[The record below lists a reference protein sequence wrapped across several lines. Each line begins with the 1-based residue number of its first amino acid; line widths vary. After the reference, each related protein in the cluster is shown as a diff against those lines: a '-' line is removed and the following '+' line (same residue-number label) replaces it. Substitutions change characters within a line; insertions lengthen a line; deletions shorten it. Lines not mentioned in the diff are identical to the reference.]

1 MIDKWQEIR
10 NAAEKAQ
17 GEGKYGFAESLWY
30 QALEE
35 AHEFEK
41 TDKRRATSLER
52 LCECLWYQQKFSDA
66 VPLAEELVDIY
77 TQVFGATHIDT
88 ACMQANLGLL
98 YVVQNRPVEADPILR
113 EALTSKLKALG
124 VGHPD
129 VVRLDATYKDVV
141 AKLKSQGM
149 SPSGVVTGK
158 QWTKTGRFEA
168 LKVDTVEIQKP
179 ALPQAQSIPQKMA
192 NAINLEAAIKNWQ
205 PLFDEG
211 RAAFNKG
218 DWRQAESQLFKAAGF
233 SNNFDEKDSR
243 RGMTL
248 ELLADA
254 LSKQDKHQLAVPYL
268 EQVHAAKTR
277 QFGRLSVSVA
287 ESANNMA
294 RCHYYYGNYDAAE
307 KNAIECTKIYE
318 EMMGEDDLTV
328 ATCLGNMAML
338 YRLIKRPADAENA
351 YKRCLTIRTKKQG
364 GDHPETIK
372 LLQNYAGLLRDM
384 HREDEAEHLQA
395 CATGFVTGSW
405 KTVEIN
411 EEAQLTM
418 SKPDIGLVDP
428 DSCTF
433 CGTALGGAF
442 KCGTC
447 GTEVQVT
454 A

>member
-30 QALEE
+30 SALEE
-35 AHEFEK
+35 SLEFES
-41 TDKRRATSLER
+41 TDRRRATSLER

-66 VPLAEELVDIY
+66 VPLAQELVDIY
-77 TQVFGATHIDT
+77 TQVFGASHIDT

-113 EALTSKLKALG
+113 EALTTKIKALG
-124 VGHPD
+124 LGHPD
-129 VVRLDATYKDVV
+129 VVRLDVTYKDVV

-149 SPSGVVTGK
+149 SPSGVVTAR

-168 LKVDTVEIQKP
+168 LKVDSPEVKTPEVKE
-179 ALPQAQSIPQKMA
+179 AGSSQSQSTI
-192 NAINLEAAIKNWQ
+192 IEEAIKSWQ
-205 PLFDEG
+205 PLFDGG

-218 DWRQAESQLFKAAGF
+218 DWREAESQLFKAVGF

-243 RGMTL
+243 RGMTV

-268 EQVHAAKTR
+268 EQVHASKTR

-287 ESANNMA
+287 ESANNLA
-294 RCHYYYGNYDAAE
+294 RCHYYYGNFEAAE

-318 EMMGEDDLTV
+318 EMMGDDDLTV
-328 ATCLGNMAML
+328 ATCLANMAML
-338 YRLIKRPADAENA
+338 YRLIKRPSDAENA
-351 YKRCLTIRTKKQG
+351 YKRCLSIRTKKQG

-372 LLQNYAGLLRDM
+372 LLQTYAGLLRDM

-411 EEAQLTM
+411 EEAQLSM

-433 CGTALGGAF
+433 CGASLEGAF
-442 KCGTC
+442 KCTRC